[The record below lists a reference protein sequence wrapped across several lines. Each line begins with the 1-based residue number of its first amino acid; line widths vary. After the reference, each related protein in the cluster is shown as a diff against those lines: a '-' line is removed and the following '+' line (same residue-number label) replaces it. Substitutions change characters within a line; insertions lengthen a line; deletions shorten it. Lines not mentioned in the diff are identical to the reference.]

1 MIRGTNTPFQWILDL
16 CIYAIKVSYNTTEP
30 GHIGW
35 IGQDRLLYKNLS
47 FTIDDLCGWVHGLTT
62 TLETL
67 LSSELL
73 LLNPTTSAPSIP
85 WSTLVDNPAE
95 SSPG

>member
-1 MIRGTNTPFQWILDL
+1 
-16 CIYAIKVSYNTTEP
+16 VSYNTTEP
-30 GHIGW
+30 GYIGW

-47 FTIDDLCGWVHGLTT
+47 FTIGDLRGWVHGLTA

-73 LLNPTTSAPSIP
+73 LLDPTISAPSIP

-95 SSPG
+95 SSSG